1 MNNQGKN
8 MISKYKVGEYEWVD
22 LDSPTGEDIDKVVN
36 EYKVDSYMAKDMAT
50 PTPRPRVHSS
60 KDYIYAVMH
69 IPVFKH
75 SHSGENVSQEVDFV
89 IGEKV
94 LITARYDSIDAL
106 HRFAKTTEVNS
117 ILEKNH
123 ANSRHPFFG
132 LIKEIQRSIFN
143 ELAWSDD
150 WLSDIERKIF
160 GGMERE
166 MVFGLSKAARNILNF
181 KKTARPHR
189 ETLDWISDS
198 GREKWGKW
206 FEEEVRS
213 LIDNS
218 THIMDAIASQNEF
231 VIEMRETNNSLLS
244 TKQNEV
250 MKMLTVLAFL
260 TLPASIIAGIF
271 NMNVDL
277 PIAGQPGAFYI
288 IIGLMVIASL
298 SMFALFKSKKWL

>member
-1 MNNQGKN
+1 
-8 MISKYKVGEYEWVD
+8 MIFKYKTGEYEWVD
-22 LDSPTGEDIDKVVN
+22 LDSPTGEDIDSVVN
-36 EYKVDSYMAKDMAT
+36 EYGVDLYMAKDMAT
-50 PTPRPRVHSS
+50 PTPRPRVHTSQ
-60 KDYIYAVMH
+60 KHIYTVMH

-89 IGEKV
+89 IGEKL

-106 HRFAKTTEVNS
+106 HRFAKTTEVNG

-123 ANSRHPFFG
+123 NHAKHPFFG

-150 WLSDIERKIF
+150 WLSDIERKVF
-160 GGMERE
+160 AGQEKE

-189 ETLDWISDS
+189 ETLDWISDA

-206 FEEEVRS
+206 FEEEMRS
-213 LIDNS
+213 LVDNS
-218 THIMDAIASQNEF
+218 THIMDAVTSQNEF
-231 VIEMRETNNSLLS
+231 IVEMRETNNSLLS

-250 MKMLTVLAFL
+250 MKMLTILAFL
-260 TLPASIIAGIF
+260 SLPASIIASIF
-271 NMNVDL
+271 NMNVTL
-277 PIAGQPGAFYI
+277 PIVGLPGDFYI
-288 IIGLMVIASL
+288 VMGIMALTSSLMYI
-298 SMFALFKSKKWL
+298 FFRFKRWL

>member
-1 MNNQGKN
+1 
-8 MISKYKVGEYEWVD
+8 MISKYKVGAYEWVD
-22 LDSPTGEDIDKVVN
+22 LDSPTSEDIDKVAA
-36 EYKVDSYMAKDMAT
+36 EYGLDPYMAKDMAT
-50 PTPRPRVHSS
+50 PTPRPRVHTSE
-60 KDYIYAVMH
+60 KYLYAVMH

-75 SHSGENVSQEVDFV
+75 SHAGENVSQEVDFV

-106 HRFAKTTEVNS
+106 HRFSKTVEVDS

-123 ANSRHPFFG
+123 NHTKHPFFG

-160 GGMERE
+160 NGMEKE

-198 GREKWGKW
+198 GREKWGKG
-206 FEEEVRS
+206 FETEMRS
-213 LIDNS
+213 LVDNA
-218 THIMDAIASQNEF
+218 THIMDSISSQNEF
-231 VIEMRETNNSLLS
+231 VIEMRETNSALLS

-250 MKMLTVLAFL
+250 MKMLTVLAFI

-271 NMNVDL
+271 NMNVTL
-277 PIAGQPGAFYI
+277 PIAGQPGDFYI
-288 IIGLMVIASL
+288 IIGLMVVASL
-298 SMFALFKSKKWL
+298 GMLALFKSKKWL